1 MKKVRKPS
9 RGRVVSTRSAKRKR
23 AGASKMARKPK
34 AATRSPKRKPVQAK
48 PRAKRAP
55 AAAKGPSV
63 ASLQRRTQTLE
74 GQLRSREQDRVE
86 LARWKAY
93 HAQLQE
99 QVKAKDAALSFK
111 EKELMDLRRHLEAA
125 KVEKKPTSA

>member
-1 MKKVRKPS
+1 
-9 RGRVVSTRSAKRKR
+9 
-23 AGASKMARKPK
+23 MARKPK
-34 AATRSPKRKPVQAK
+34 AATRSPRRKPVQAK
-48 PRAKRAP
+48 PRPKRAP

-74 GQLRSREQDRVE
+74 GQLRSREHDRVE

-93 HAQLQE
+93 HTQLQE

-111 EKELMDLRRHLEAA
+111 EKELMDLRRLLEAA